1 MNSIA
6 LGLYEKSMPNHMS
19 IEEKLLLAK
28 KAGYDYLELSVDE
41 TSEKLSR
48 LDMPIEEVYNWR
60 RLTEKIGVPIWSM
73 CLSGHR
79 KYPLGS
85 MDVSV
90 RQQSVEILK
99 KAVIFSDRLG
109 IKIIQLAG
117 YDVYYEKSSK
127 ETEEFFF
134 ENLKEC
140 VNFAARYGIILAFET
155 RETPFMNT
163 VEKAMAVVEKIK
175 SPYLQVYPDVGN
187 VANGAENPILDL
199 QRGEGHIVAA
209 HLKET
214 NPGVFRDMQFGDGQ
228 VDFDACIQ
236 ELKRQKIGL
245 CVTEFWYDGTSE
257 PLSYVMRSRKFFEG
271 KI

>member
-41 TSEKLSR
+41 TSEKLAR
-48 LDMPIEEVYNWR
+48 LDMPIDEIYKWR
-60 RLTEKIGVPIWSM
+60 RLTEKIGLPIWSM

-85 MDVSV
+85 MDLAI
-90 RQQSVEILK
+90 RKQSVDILK
-99 KAVIFSDRLG
+99 KAVILSDRLG

-117 YDVYYEKSSK
+117 YDVYYEKSSQ
-127 ETEEFFF
+127 ETEKFFL
-134 ENLKEC
+134 ENLMEC
-140 VNFAARYGIILAFET
+140 VSFAARYGIILAFET
-155 RETPFMNT
+155 METSFMNT
-163 VEKAMAVVEKIK
+163 VEKAMAVVDKIK

-187 VANGAENPILDL
+187 IANGAEDSILDL
-199 QRGEGHIVAA
+199 KKGEGHIVAA

-214 NPGVFRDMQFGDGQ
+214 VPGVFRDMQFGEGQ

-236 ELKRQKIGL
+236 ELTRQKTSL
-245 CVTEFWYDGTSE
+245 FVTEFWYDGKSD
-257 PLSYVMRSRKFFEG
+257 PLSYLLRSRKFFEG